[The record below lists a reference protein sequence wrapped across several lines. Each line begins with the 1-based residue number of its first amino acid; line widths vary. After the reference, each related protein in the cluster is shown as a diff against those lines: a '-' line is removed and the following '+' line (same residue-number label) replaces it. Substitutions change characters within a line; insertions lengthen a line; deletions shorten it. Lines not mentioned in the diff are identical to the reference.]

1 MQFVRTFGGVA
12 LTGVAAVIALKLI
25 AAVLVPLL
33 GLLLGFAA
41 LVFKVGLFVAVGFF
55 LYRMFRRR
63 RDAATA

>member
-41 LVFKVGLFVAVGFF
+41 LAFKVGLFVAVGFF